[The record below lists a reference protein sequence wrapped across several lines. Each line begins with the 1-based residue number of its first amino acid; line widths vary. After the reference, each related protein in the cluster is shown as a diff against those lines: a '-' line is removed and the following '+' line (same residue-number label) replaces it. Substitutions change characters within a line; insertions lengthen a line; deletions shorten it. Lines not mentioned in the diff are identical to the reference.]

1 MFLAKGHRAML
12 GVARVTT
19 TFLLSLREILVVET
33 HKGDVVGSDVEEH
46 QFVVE
51 EGVLCEFVWQVEN

>member
-1 MFLAKGHRAML
+1 ML